1 MAWRSICGKKGRSA
15 LTILSIFIGIA
26 AVMTIVSTMEGMKAK
41 TMEQFA
47 AMGANRIEVSVYA
60 YMYDEGGNPISKD
73 YFTGLYRFCS
83 GLKESIIGITPK
95 GSSNA
100 TVVYGTKN
108 SSTMEWK
115 YDQQYNVVSGPPQIY
130 YGSDQYSACN
140 NLAIAKGRDLAW
152 LDCEKYNQICVL
164 GAQAAR
170 VFFGSAN
177 PVGQIMKVNGNNF
190 EVVGVYGARVEPD
203 TPSAYQT
210 DNFMILPYTATR
222 LLGDTAPTEFLVK
235 AKDDASMK
243 TAITEIGGYLS
254 GVVDQS
260 MGGYQVQKEGYW
272 QDYQNQQLTMISLV
286 LGGMFG
292 VALLLARGIVH
303 LLKGSLRGHHPKELL
318 DLYLQQDDLLNSI
331 EDGLVATDLR
341 GQVVFANDQAR
352 TLLQCGST
360 PLEGQPL
367 TRFFPETGCIQVA
380 RSGQAVHNRS
390 CVIQERQIL
399 ASEVPILGENGSQG
413 VLNVFHD
420 KTEMRK
426 LSDELSGARYM
437 LDTLRFFNHEFM
449 NKLHII
455 LGYLQTGE
463 SQKAVQFIMNTSLV
477 TSQSIRE
484 TADCIRVSH
493 LCALIIG
500 KMMHAAELGILLTV
514 THDSFCREEDL
525 LLSPEDYAT
534 ILGNLLENA
543 IDELSRS
550 HSEVREIKLSMYC
563 RPDCNLVVC
572 EDTGGGIAPDIL
584 PHIWD
589 KGFSSKGEGRGFGLY
604 LISRLVDEHGGCIEL
619 ETEPGVGTCFTL
631 TFTREE

>member
-1 MAWRSICGKKGRSA
+1 MVLNIGQAFKMAWRSICGKKGRSA

-73 YFTGLYRFCS
+73 YFAGLYRFCS

-286 LGGMFG
+286 LGGIAAISLLVGGIGIMNIMLVTVTERTREIGIRRSLGAQRSSIVAQFLIESGMLCGMGGIVGIIFG
-292 VALLLARGIVH
+292 TIGSLALGKILFQMTIFPATWVTLAAFGLSVALGVLFGSYPAAKASKLQPVEALRVDLWRETYEKSNFDLAAGDQHAGLPADGACRGGGCHQIFRCQRQLHRHRRGISAAHGRAGRLRRRH
-303 LLKGSLRGHHPKELL
+303 LPSGHRPEPGAVLQDGGLRHG
-318 DLYLQQDDLLNSI
+318 
-331 EDGLVATDLR
+331 
-341 GQVVFANDQAR
+341 
-352 TLLQCGST
+352 
-360 PLEGQPL
+360 
-367 TRFFPETGCIQVA
+367 
-380 RSGQAVHNRS
+380 
-390 CVIQERQIL
+390 RQRR
-399 ASEVPILGENGSQG
+399 VGT
-413 VLNVFHD
+413 VFH
-420 KTEMRK
+420 
-426 LSDELSGARYM
+426 RYH
-437 LDTLRFFNHEFM
+437 LPGREALPLGVR
-449 NKLHII
+449 LHQY
-455 LGYLQTGE
+455 GGE
-463 SQKAVQFIMNTSLV
+463 EGDYF
-477 TSQSIRE
+477 R
-484 TADCIRVSH
+484 
-493 LCALIIG
+493 LC
-500 KMMHAAELGILLTV
+500 
-514 THDSFCREEDL
+514 R
-525 LLSPEDYAT
+525 
-534 ILGNLLENA
+534 
-543 IDELSRS
+543 R
-550 HSEVREIKLSMYC
+550 
-563 RPDCNLVVC
+563 
-572 EDTGGGIAPDIL
+572 
-584 PHIWD
+584 
-589 KGFSSKGEGRGFGLY
+589 
-604 LISRLVDEHGGCIEL
+604 
-619 ETEPGVGTCFTL
+619 
-631 TFTREE
+631 